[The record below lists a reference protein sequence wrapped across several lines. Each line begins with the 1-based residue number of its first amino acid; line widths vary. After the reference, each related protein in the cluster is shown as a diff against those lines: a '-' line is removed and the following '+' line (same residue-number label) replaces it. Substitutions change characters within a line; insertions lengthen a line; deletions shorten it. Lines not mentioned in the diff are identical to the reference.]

1 MLLVS
6 GVSICIAG
14 HNPSTKSVSFDD
26 SLPAEN
32 LTASPYYRMPID
44 DAEHLDPHLDPMQ
57 GYEFFFIVDMFISGE
72 DILY

>member
-1 MLLVS
+1 MSNKLTKIMAVYVALVMLVS

-32 LTASPYYRMPID
+32 LTASPCY
-44 DAEHLDPHLDPMQ
+44 
-57 GYEFFFIVDMFISGE
+57 
-72 DILY
+72 